1 MKAIRMKQK
10 LILSALAGAILVP
23 GSAITV
29 RAADNSTENTPVIPV
44 AGIESA
50 VKECYQSEVKENID
64 LYLVPNN
71 EGEYLNMAFSNVSDY
86 AYIRNAPVKQ
96 VTGSASCT
104 AIRRQKYL
112 NIMETGQ
119 GYGPVP

>member
-71 EGEYLNMAFSNVSDY
+71 EGDYLNMAFSNVSDY
-86 AYIRNAPVKQ
+86 AYFRNAPDVESDWVGK
-96 VTGSASCT
+96 
-104 AIRRQKYL
+104 L
-112 NIMETGQ
+112 
-119 GYGPVP
+119 

>member
-50 VKECYQSEVKENID
+50 RMLPVGGQRKHR
-64 LYLVPNN
+64 P
-71 EGEYLNMAFSNVSDY
+71 VSGT
-86 AYIRNAPVKQ
+86 K
-96 VTGSASCT
+96 
-104 AIRRQKYL
+104 
-112 NIMETGQ
+112 
-119 GYGPVP
+119 

>member
-10 LILSALAGAILVP
+10 LILSALAGAIMVP

-50 VKECYQSEVKENID
+50 VKECYQSEVKNNID
-64 LYLVPNN
+64 LYLVQNN

-86 AYIRNAPVKQ
+86 AYIRNAPDETSDWVGKLYSDS
-96 VTGSASCT
+96 SAEVLEYNGE
-104 AIRRQKYL
+104 R
-112 NIMETGQ
+112 
-119 GYGPVP
+119 YGPVP